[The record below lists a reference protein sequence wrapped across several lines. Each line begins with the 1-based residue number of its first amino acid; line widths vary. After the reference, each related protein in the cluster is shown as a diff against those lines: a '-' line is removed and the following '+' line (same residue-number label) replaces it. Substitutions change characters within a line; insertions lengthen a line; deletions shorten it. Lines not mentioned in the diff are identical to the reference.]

1 MRKRKVIVGVI
12 LFIMFA
18 ISLYLVDYSRF
29 GSREVAKYNGGY
41 GTVDMKAYDSEIVQ
55 NVLSGMTQ
63 DGIDVYKTYYWVDG
77 IFIVFFG
84 LFQCFISA
92 ITYGFVQRKSMKNI
106 VHLFPILRGICD
118 TIENTLLYITLCTFP
133 NIDTS
138 LVGAANI
145 FTAVKLCTIRLWI
158 LEILVGFVLS
168 MIIKINEKRK
178 KAYDYKRKY
187 HF

>member
-12 LFIMFA
+12 LFILFA

-29 GSREVAKYNGGY
+29 GSCEVAKYNGGY
-41 GTVDMKAYDSEIVQ
+41 GTFDMKAYDSEIVQ

-63 DGIDVYKTYYWVDG
+63 EGIDVYKTYYWVDG

-84 LFQCFISA
+84 LLQCYISA
-92 ITYGFVQRKSMKNI
+92 MTYGFVQRKSIKI
-106 VHLFPILRGICD
+106 FVYFFPILRGICD
-118 TIENTLLYITLCTFP
+118 TIENALLYITLCTFP

-138 LVGAANI
+138 LTGVANS
-145 FTAVKLCTIRLWI
+145 FTTVKLWSIKLWM
-158 LEILVGFVLS
+158 LELLIGIVLR
-168 MIIKINEKRK
+168 IIMKINGKRK
-178 KAYDYKRKY
+178 NKYDHKRMY